1 MIDYATFQ
9 RIHHLHRVEQLTVAQ
24 IAFAMAMDARTVRR
38 WLDEPQ
44 LRARATPTRPSKLD
58 PYKAYIRRLLE
69 HHPYSAAQLLNRLR
83 EAGYVGGVTIVKDYV
98 QRVRPV
104 RAPAFL
110 TLHFAPGAALEW
122 MTIER
127 IAPVRGN
134 HDQLMITA
142 LACDDGELRNDGPS
156 QWWDAIGGDWWYRDR
171 DRDSKRWDHEERLAE
186 ECGRWLGALR
196 NVPFVR
202 TIESNCG
209 RIGIVH
215 TLGPTRTG
223 PGAQASND
231 WATLETRLDALT
243 REAHGK
249 QPLAPAL
256 SMPKAVDDILW
267 GRPEIEREDRNA
279 MDLPAPMQGIDL
291 VITGHTPGRRPRW
304 TRQNVLCIDT
314 GVFVPEYGHLTIA
327 EIQTGTARAHRFAE
341 VEGRRL

>member
-1 MIDYATFQ
+1 MSEADQAACARLEFAQEEALRVNGTPRMTTQRNSKDMSNPIWPDTATA
-9 RIHHLHRVEQLTVAQ
+9 RHGPNAKGGRDLVAGDIHGH
-24 IAFAMAMDARTVRR
+24 FAT
-38 WLDEPQ
+38 
-44 LRARATPTRPSKLD
+44 
-58 PYKAYIRRLLE
+58 LE
-69 HHPYSAAQLLNRLR
+69 HALDLLAFDPARDRLFS
-83 EAGYVGGVTIVKDYV
+83 VGDLVDRG
-98 QRVRPV
+98 P
-104 RAPAFL
+104 
-110 TLHFAPGAALEW
+110 HSHAALEW
-122 MTIER
+122 MTSER

-142 LACDDGELRNDGPS
+142 LGCDDGELRSDGPS

-171 DRDSKRWDHEERLAE
+171 DRDSNRWDHEERLAE

-202 TIESNCG
+202 TIESNCA

-231 WATLETRLDALT
+231 WAALETRLDALT

-249 QPLAPAL
+249 QPPAPAL

-279 MDLPAPMQGIDL
+279 PDLPAPMQGIDL